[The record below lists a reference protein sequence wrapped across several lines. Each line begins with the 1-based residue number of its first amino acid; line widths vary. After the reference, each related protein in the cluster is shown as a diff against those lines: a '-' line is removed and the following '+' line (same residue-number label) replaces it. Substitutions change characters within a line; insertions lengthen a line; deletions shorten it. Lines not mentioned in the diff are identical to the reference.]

1 MGSLGSASNDSNAHD
16 GNHWV
21 WTRVTEPVLFEFG
34 PCSQGTT
41 NRSNCRSSAKMKMSD
56 LVSKFGGDWQCSAS
70 TRSLYCSMTL
80 ECNASPRLP
89 SLDTSYCSCHRIY
102 QWMAKKLAMAPNC
115 FQQLE
120 SSIFIRTRCTIVSY
134 QFNLTLGQ
142 CEWGIGQEHSLWKL
156 FAWDFKKRW
165 RRNCEALWKEN
176 ALMVADATYFNV
188 LPGQWRRIHVDRP
201 RRSFAFVRSFVV
213 RWRVIVCYH
222 QICKPI

>member
-1 MGSLGSASNDSNAHD
+1 MVGILYPHSKFKQKFLCTPGTKIGLTNRRSNASIGVGGKIMGSLGSASNDSNAHD

-41 NRSNCRSSAKMKMSD
+41 SRSNCRSSAKMKMSD

-120 SSIFIRTRCTIVSY
+120 SPIFIRTRCTIVSY

-142 CEWGIGQEHSLWKL
+142 CE
-156 FAWDFKKRW
+156 
-165 RRNCEALWKEN
+165 
-176 ALMVADATYFNV
+176 
-188 LPGQWRRIHVDRP
+188 
-201 RRSFAFVRSFVV
+201 
-213 RWRVIVCYH
+213 
-222 QICKPI
+222 